1 MLLDYEA
8 VLFDSKALSTFSFD
22 SSSGCFFLSDG
33 SGGSGAGFEEE
44 SSQGPGPGPGQGK
57 GSGSGPGPGPGQGR
71 RRRPC
76 PFAIH
81 HAGKKEQLPQFRE
94 QLRTWRFGNDRKA
107 RDAFFD
113 TASVYVDGI
122 ATPFRSLCSPGDQ

>member
-22 SSSGCFFLSDG
+22 SSSGCFFLSDA

-44 SSQGPGPGPGQGK
+44 SSQGPGQGK
-57 GSGSGPGPGPGQGR
+57 SSGSGPGPGQGR

-81 HAGKKEQLPQFRE
+81 HAGKKEQLPQFRD

-122 ATPFRSLCSPGDQ
+122 ATPFKSLCSPGDQ